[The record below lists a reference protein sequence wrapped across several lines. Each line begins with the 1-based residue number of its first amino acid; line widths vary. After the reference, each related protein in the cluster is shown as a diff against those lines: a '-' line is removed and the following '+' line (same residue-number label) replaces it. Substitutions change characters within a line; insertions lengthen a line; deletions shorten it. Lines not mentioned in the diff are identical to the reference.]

1 MIYGTLSTLDT
12 LASTQATIAQF
23 GEDKAFQTIAD
34 LLAAHNSLLDDML
47 RNFVETTEDRQ
58 RRYGGGSVGYMDEV
72 DQFGRTDASKQS
84 QGVTVGFPLRKY
96 QKSLQ
101 WTRDYFEVTTG
112 AEFAAQI
119 NQAMLEDTATV
130 ERAIKRAIFT
140 PTNSTVLDRY
150 VDNVSLAVK
159 AFVNADSAEMPSGP
173 NGESFVA
180 ATHTHYTFSAAWD
193 LAAFTALVTN
203 VTEHVGTGM
212 VVVEINQAQEAAT
225 RGFTGFAA
233 VTDARIINPTTATI
247 AQGSLDLINFNNR
260 MIGILGGAEVW
271 VKSNRIPA
279 NYEFAW
285 IRGPQDKVLVRR
297 QRNAARG
304 ALRLVADNE
313 AYPLRAQTRERE
325 TGFAVW
331 NRVGGAVNYSNSGS
345 AYATPTF

>member
-12 LASTQATIAQF
+12 LAASQATIAQF
-23 GEDKAFQTIAD
+23 GEDKAFQTVSD
-34 LLAAHNSLLDDML
+34 LLAAHNALLDDML
-47 RNFVETTEDRQ
+47 RSFVEVTEDRQ
-58 RRYGGGSVGYMDEV
+58 RRYGGGSVGFMDEV
-72 DQFGRTDASKQS
+72 DQFGRADASKMS

-96 QKSLQ
+96 EKSLQ

-130 ERAIKRAIFT
+130 ERGIKRAIFGS
-140 PTNSTVLDRY
+140 TNSTFLDRY

-173 NGESFVA
+173 NGESFNA

-203 VTEHVGTGM
+203 VTEHFGTGM

-225 RGFTGFAA
+225 RAFTGFAPI
-233 VTDARIINPTTATI
+233 TDARIVSPTTATI

-271 VKSNRIPA
+271 VKSNRVPA

-285 IRGPQDKVLVRR
+285 MRGPADRPIAMRR
-297 QRNAARG
+297 RNAARG

-313 AYPLRAQTRERE
+313 NFPLRAQTRERE
-325 TGFAVW
+325 VGFAVW
-331 NRVGGAVNYSNSGS
+331 NRVGGAVNFSNGG
-345 AYATPTF
+345 AYADPVF